1 MLSEW
6 LPFGF
11 LGRPHGVTG
20 EIAFEPF
27 NRAAGRVLPTPL
39 DVRLIR
45 GDNVRAASVVA
56 CRPVHAGLLLRFAG
70 IDTRDGVAALGG
82 HALSVPRKILSP
94 LVNGEFYIEDVVGC
108 DAVKADGTLIGHV
121 SGPFWNGAQDVLT
134 IVGEDGAERL
144 VPAVA
149 SCIHSFDPHAR
160 RLVVEY
166 HE

>member
-11 LGRPHGVTG
+11 LGRPHGVKG
-20 EIAFEPF
+20 EIAFAPF
-27 NRAAGRVLPTPL
+27 NRAERRVLPTPL

-45 GDNVRAASVVA
+45 GDSVRDASVVG

-70 IDTRDGVAALGG
+70 IDTRDAVAALGG

-94 LVNGEFYIEDVVGC
+94 LASGEFFIEDVVGC
-108 DAVKADGTLIGHV
+108 DAVKADGTLVGRV
-121 SGPFWNGAQDVLT
+121 TGTFWNGAQDVLT
-134 IVGEDGAERL
+134 IVGDDGAERL

-149 SCIHSFDPHAR
+149 SCIHSFDAHAR
-160 RLVVEY
+160 RLVVEF